1 MNWIFL
7 QLIPFHKFK
16 MILCVFYCR
25 NKFNVEIVEKNH
37 LNRFE
42 SIINVWVANKLTI
55 KNKRNFDL
63 QTFGITSVADVL
75 NVKDVW
81 FFTIRVWIDAHCCN
95 LANVQLAFLFI
106 FIIFFSCVHRTQKK
120 KNEVRNHPHLHKE
133 PFKKLLRK
141 ISLEIE
147 KIQISVK
154 NPFEMEK
161 FDGKEQKKVKYK
173 FTIKSPNIIEVFSL
187 SRTITF
193 YSN

>member
-1 MNWIFL
+1 
-7 QLIPFHKFK
+7 

-81 FFTIRVWIDAHCCN
+81 FFTIRV
-95 LANVQLAFLFI
+95 
-106 FIIFFSCVHRTQKK
+106 
-120 KNEVRNHPHLHKE
+120 
-133 PFKKLLRK
+133 
-141 ISLEIE
+141 
-147 KIQISVK
+147 
-154 NPFEMEK
+154 
-161 FDGKEQKKVKYK
+161 
-173 FTIKSPNIIEVFSL
+173 
-187 SRTITF
+187 
-193 YSN
+193 